1 MLDHRQG
8 CARVGKLLRELVV
21 PAGNDSGRD
30 GGDGMQGIGGVRT
43 CLAIMQTSV
52 GEELGEAFDQVIKSF
67 TNQHLDAE
75 LFMMSGPGGLCALII
90 NHDDAVLFVQV
101 DVVVKES
108 DKSYVLSQDGVRY

>member
-1 MLDHRQG
+1 M
-8 CARVGKLLRELVV
+8 

-30 GGDGMQGIGGVRT
+30 GGDGMQGLGGVRT

-52 GEELGEAFDQVIKSF
+52 GEELGEAFDQVIIKTF
-67 TNQHLDAE
+67 TNQHLDSDAE
-75 LFMMSGPGGLCALII
+75 LFMMSRPGGLCALIR
-90 NHDDAVLFVQV
+90 NAVLFVQV

>member
-52 GEELGEAFDQVIKSF
+52 GEELGEAFDQVIIKSF
-67 TNQHLDAE
+67 ANQHLDSDAE
-75 LFMMSGPGGLCALII
+75 LFMMLRPGGLCAY
-90 NHDDAVLFVQV
+90 AVLFVQV